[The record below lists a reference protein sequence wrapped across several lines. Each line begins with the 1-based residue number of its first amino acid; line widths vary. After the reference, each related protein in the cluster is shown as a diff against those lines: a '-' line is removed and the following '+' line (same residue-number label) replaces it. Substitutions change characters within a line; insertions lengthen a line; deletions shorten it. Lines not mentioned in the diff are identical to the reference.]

1 MTLDG
6 WAKLLTPV
14 NLWFLTKALGTT
26 LELALLVATASFPIA
41 AVLGIYRA
49 STSGVL
55 RWPSTVL
62 VDGIRNT
69 PLLVLVFFMRFGPPT
84 LGFRLDSFTAGAV
97 GMTIYSSANLAEVF
111 RAGIESVPRGQRQ
124 AAMAVGLN
132 AFQTYTRIVLPQAL
146 RNMLPALVGQ
156 FIILVQ
162 GTSLI
167 SAFSVIELTGA
178 GEILFNRYG
187 NPLETYAFIG
197 LVYFAVDFALANVR
211 ALLERRL
218 GTTGVAPAD

>member
-1 MTLDG
+1 MRAWG
-6 WAKLLTPV
+6 SPKIPV
-14 NLWFLTKALGTT
+14 MVRLGHRRS
-26 LELALLVATASFPIA
+26 ASSWTC
-41 AVLGIYRA
+41 GR
-49 STSGVL
+49 
-55 RWPSTVL
+55 
-62 VDGIRNT
+62 
-69 PLLVLVFFMRFGPPT
+69 
-84 LGFRLDSFTAGAV
+84 
-97 GMTIYSSANLAEVF
+97 TI
-111 RAGIESVPRGQRQ
+111 
-124 AAMAVGLN
+124 GLN

-197 LVYFAVDFALANVR
+197 LVYFAIDFALANVR

>member
-14 NLWFLTKALGTT
+14 NLWFLAKALGTT
-26 LELALLVATASFPIA
+26 LELALLVAVVSFPIA

-49 STSGVL
+49 TTTGVV
-55 RWPSTVL
+55 RWPSTIF

-69 PLLVLVFFMRFGPPT
+69 PLLVLIFFMRFGPPT
-84 LGFRLDSFTAGAV
+84 VGVRFDSFTAAAV
-97 GMTIYSSANLAEVF
+97 AMIIYSSANLAEVF

-124 AAMAVGLN
+124 AAMAIGLTSVQ
-132 AFQTYTRIVLPQAL
+132 AYVRIVLPQAF

-156 FIILVQ
+156 FIILLQ
-162 GTSLI
+162 GTALV

-197 LVYFAVDFALANVR
+197 LIYFTVDFALANGR
-211 ALLERRL
+211 ALLERRY
-218 GTTGVAPAD
+218 GAAGVAPAD